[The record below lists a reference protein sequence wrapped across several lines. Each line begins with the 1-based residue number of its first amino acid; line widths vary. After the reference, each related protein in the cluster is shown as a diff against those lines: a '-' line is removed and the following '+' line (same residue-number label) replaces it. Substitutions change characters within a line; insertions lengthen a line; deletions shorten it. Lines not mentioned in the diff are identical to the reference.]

1 MTLAIK
7 RRRDQKGRPTHGV
20 AFLLGS
26 VMPDVPLTIFTIAYF
41 VYWRW
46 FTDRSEFIFG
56 PAYDTIYFENPFMVA
71 AHNLFHAPIPVLCM
85 GAVGFWLM
93 QRSGVRSGAPSESK
107 RKNRGGALF
116 WFALGCGFHSIIDIL
131 THHDDGPLLL
141 FPFNWQVRF
150 ISPISYWDPDHYGDI
165 FSVFE
170 LGLDIAI
177 IVWLLWL
184 WWRNRQTKQPVQS
197 GTEALD

>member
-7 RRRDQKGRPTHGV
+7 KRRDQTGSPTHGA

-26 VMPDVPLTIFTIAYF
+26 IMPDIPLTLFTVAYF

-56 PAYDTIYFENPFMVA
+56 PTYDAIYFENPFMIA
-71 AHNLFHAPIPVLCM
+71 AHNLFHAPVPILCI
-85 GAVGFWLM
+85 GLTGYWLM
-93 QRSGVRSGAPSESK
+93 QRTNQGSGTQSTWWGRAF
-107 RKNRGGALF
+107 F
-116 WFALGCGFHSIIDIL
+116 WFAVACAFHSIVDIL
-131 THHDDGPLLL
+131 THHNDGPLLL

-150 ISPISYWDPDHYGDI
+150 ISPVSYWDPDHYGDI

-170 LGLDIAI
+170 LTLDVAI
-177 IVWLLWL
+177 LAWLLWL
-184 WWRNRQTKQPVQS
+184 WWSNRRIQRRAES
-197 GTEALD
+197 GR